1 MQVTLDSPVDDRKIA
16 KKKEN
21 RCFKIILKVTQE
33 NLSFPFVMQSLPFSN
48 GT

>member
-1 MQVTLDSPVDDRKIA
+1 MTLDSLVDDRKIA

-21 RCFKIILKVTQE
+21 RGSKRILKVTQE
-33 NLSFPFVMQSLPFSN
+33 NLSFLFLMLSLPFSN